1 MDEGKLTEQ
10 EKAERFQKAV
20 YFFFGFSIFVF
31 VLCGVAI
38 ILGGMNN
45 G

>member
-20 YFFFGFSIFVF
+20 YFFIGFSIFVF
-31 VLCGVAI
+31 VLCGIAMI
-38 ILGGMNN
+38 ID
-45 G
+45 